1 MQVGMQRGGLWWG
14 VSLTVGGQ
22 QEGVGWEED
31 AEQERHNTGR
41 HVCIKFLS
49 FLQSPQ
55 STDAATALLPITEH
69 PKLIPSC

>member
-1 MQVGMQRGGLWWG
+1 MQVGMQRGA
-14 VSLTVGGQ
+14 SLTVGGQ

-55 STDAATALLPITEH
+55 STDADAATALLPITEH